1 MMEKRYHKLYD
12 QCMKLSHEN
21 IQLIKD
27 ASMLKAQ
34 VNLLTIDSSN
44 PEDKENKTPES
55 GNVSR
60 NMKDIER
67 GLVEEK
73 QKNLALGD
81 RVANLWQ
88 AFTEEHAKSR
98 ELEHDLTENHKNIWM
113 LSRGTK
119 DLDQLLSIGQLPKVG
134 YNGKESTAT
143 VFVHR
148 KEPLQEH
155 ATITKDC

>member
-1 MMEKRYHKLYD
+1 MALVRAEKLLSDLDSSDDDDGEEIDVKKRYHKLYD

-27 ASMLKAQ
+27 TTMLKAQ

-44 PEDKENKTPES
+44 LEDKENKTPES
-55 GNVSR
+55 GNVLR

-67 GLVEEK
+67 ELVVEK
-73 QKNLALGD
+73 QINLALED
-81 RVANLWQ
+81 RVANMWQ

-98 ELEHDLTENHKNIWM
+98 GLEHDLTENHKNIWI

-119 DLDQLLSIGQLPKVG
+119 DLDQLLSIEQLPKV
-134 YNGKESTAT
+134 N
-143 VFVHR
+143 
-148 KEPLQEH
+148 
-155 ATITKDC
+155 